1 MEAIAIRNIQS
12 HFLEILEEVRNGKKV
27 GILYDG
33 IQTPVAMIVPYFE
46 EKKIGTKSETL
57 QMRRQRLI
65 KYPDRYDPLAL
76 AGAAEDS
83 PLDLTTIRKEW
94 MKKN

>member
-1 MEAIAIRNIQS
+1 MDAIAVKNIPT
-12 HFLEILEEVRNGKKV
+12 HFPEILKEIRNGKKV

-33 IQTPVAMIVPYFE
+33 IKTPVAMIVPYIE
-46 EKKIGTKSETL
+46 AVSSSETL

-83 PLDLTTIRKEW
+83 PLDLTQIRKEW
-94 MKKN
+94 TKKK